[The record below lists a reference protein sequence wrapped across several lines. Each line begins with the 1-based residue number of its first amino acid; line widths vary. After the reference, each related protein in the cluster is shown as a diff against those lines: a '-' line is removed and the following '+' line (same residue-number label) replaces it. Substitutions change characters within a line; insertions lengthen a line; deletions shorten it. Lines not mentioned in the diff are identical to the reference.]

1 MEVDLIKLQKK
12 LLRNVPHTVYHYT
25 DCNALLSI
33 IDNNELWATH
43 INFLNDNQEFKC
55 AYDEVI
61 KNIKDSKKQERFAAN
76 IEELTEKI
84 GIYVLSFTLKE
95 DDLDQWRGY
104 RGSSQSICIGF
115 DVTKIKGV
123 FFKEKAIKIINKF
136 IEKGCF
142 SNEKKVSLFF
152 PVTYDIGLSVPSLLK
167 DVVTKLNNAVSDS
180 EIENACRQFLMYSPI
195 MKNSS
200 FNNEKEW
207 RVVTFVEHPTFAEA
221 LLKPEGVIS
230 FRCIGPQ
237 MIQYYKLKINTE
249 CIKSLKL
256 GPDENSDLTLKSL
269 KMFISSKIPCLGK
282 SLQKSKIPYR
292 SR

>member
-1 MEVDLIKLQKK
+1 MEVILLEDVKSLGKKGEKHKVSDGYGRNLISKKLCLEATAKNLNDLKLQKK

-61 KNIKDSKKQERFAAN
+61 KNIKDSKKQERFAAK

-123 FFKEKAIKIINKF
+123 FFKEKAIEVINKF
-136 IEKGCF
+136 IEKGYF

-152 PVTYDIGLSVPSLLK
+152 GIFEANSPLDIRRTGYRASEKFLK
-167 DVVTKLNNAVSDS
+167 VFS
-180 EIENACRQFLMYSPI
+180 EN
-195 MKNSS
+195 
-200 FNNEKEW
+200 
-207 RVVTFVEHPTFAEA
+207 
-221 LLKPEGVIS
+221 LKPN
-230 FRCIGPQ
+230 
-237 MIQYYKLKINTE
+237 L
-249 CIKSLKL
+249 L
-256 GPDENSDLTLKSL
+256 
-269 KMFISSKIPCLGK
+269 
-282 SLQKSKIPYR
+282 
-292 SR
+292 

>member
-1 MEVDLIKLQKK
+1 MEGDLKLQKK

-33 IDNNELWATH
+33 IDNKELWATH

-61 KNIKDSKKQERFAAN
+61 KNIKDSKKKERFAAN

-123 FFKEKAIKIINKF
+123 FFKEKAIEVINKF
-136 IEKGCF
+136 IEKGYF

-180 EIENACRQFLMYSPI
+180 ECGR
-195 MKNSS
+195 K
-200 FNNEKEW
+200 
-207 RVVTFVEHPTFAEA
+207 
-221 LLKPEGVIS
+221 
-230 FRCIGPQ
+230 
-237 MIQYYKLKINTE
+237 
-249 CIKSLKL
+249 
-256 GPDENSDLTLKSL
+256 
-269 KMFISSKIPCLGK
+269 
-282 SLQKSKIPYR
+282 
-292 SR
+292 